1 MEVKIR
7 PWRPTWRPKAD
18 PGGHLGDPGAQGGQL
33 KRRKVP
39 QDANVEAE
47 RLPRR
52 PTLEAKG
59 GPGRPLG
66 AKMERKGVPKSAQR
80 LPK

>member
-1 MEVKIR
+1 MEDKKLAEESNLKVKIR

-39 QDANVEAE
+39 QDANLEAE

-59 GPGRPLG
+59 GPKG
-66 AKMERKGVPKSAQR
+66 AKR
-80 LPK
+80 LQK